1 MSSPF
6 PILDNKPIDQW
17 KVTELKEELKRRK
30 LITKGLKE
38 ELVKRLDEAIRSEQE
53 STQGNTGDGFESA
66 HDISVGPGQER
77 TDLSDANKE
86 DTSIAY
92 DSIGKLE
99 SGACHDEVNRADSFD
114 VYKENDTSIHCDSIG
129 DNRESEVRKVNDK
142 DKDASIT
149 CDVDSSVESDKD
161 KDASITCVLADDKQ
175 ENELCEVAVD
185 GNRTSSI
192 PAREE
197 DVSISCDLIDG
208 KIEIED
214 CKVDVTGSRKSFHEE
229 CGSTADYGQEKTQLS
244 DANKEGASVCDKM
257 ESEGCEVGVTESMV
271 VSGHERSQLM
281 DANKL
286 KDASVACDSINE
298 KVESE
303 TCDINSSN
311 NMIRSDAGKVVE
323 GETFHSIGVVGPLNS
338 LETNVVVGE
347 AVDPVMALDGL
358 DLENQGTQSEQNSKA
373 ELEIPSSRSPD
384 VDAKIEVS
392 EVCPVSESYVNTDS
406 ASIDITISGKV
417 ETMNNVFSDVK
428 LEVDAKPVVVHLP
441 SSSII
446 PDSESCPMD
455 VEEAQDNNL
464 SVVQGGADKIK
475 YLKDS
480 GHSVML
486 HLGQKVGDD
495 PIEENMSEN
504 KHVDAKL
511 GTEKKV
517 DSAETTS
524 GKMLSPDVVKNHID
538 AHGKVAPIETR
549 SEEAVQSA
557 KRKTHAGDEAVAS
570 KVSVKRQ
577 RRWNSESIESTQNQS
592 GTSVASTTPK
602 SATQATFKR
611 SLSMP
616 NSVAS
621 EEPSKERVVPPSP
634 KPATNSLR
642 IDRFVR
648 PFTLKAVQDLLGKTG
663 TATSFWMDN
672 IKTHCYVSYS
682 SVEEANDTR
691 NALYNLQWP
700 TNGGRLLVAEFVDPV
715 EVKMHV
721 EGPPKLPPPP
731 PLSMGGPSLT
741 VVALPPPPPITQQQP
756 SLRQQIQKKQL
767 QPLPPPP
774 PLPLPPSLPLPP
786 PPPPLFNPPS
796 VKERYPLP
804 PLPPPPPLTEKV
816 DPPTVT
822 LDDLFRKTKATPR
835 IYYLPLTDEQVEAK
849 LKVAK
854 GKGDTKQ

>member
-66 HDISVGPGQER
+66 HDLSVGPGQER
-77 TDLSDANKE
+77 TDLSDANME
-86 DTSIAY
+86 ESTSIAF
-92 DSIGKLE
+92 DSIGDKLE
-99 SGACHDEVNRADSFD
+99 GEVCHAEVDRSTTPISSRDSTFEYEQDMADSFD
-114 VYKENDTSIHCDSIG
+114 VNKENDTSIHCDSIG
-129 DNRESEVRKVNDK
+129 DNRESEVCKVDDK

-149 CDVDSSVESDKD
+149 CDIDSTVESDKD
-161 KDASITCVLADDKQ
+161 KDASITCDLVGDKQ

-185 GNRTSSI
+185 GNGTSSI
-192 PAREE
+192 PAHNFPVYSGHKSTKLLDADNEE
-197 DVSISCDLIDG
+197 DVPIACDLIDG
-208 KIEIED
+208 KIEIE
-214 CKVDVTGSRKSFHEE
+214 
-229 CGSTADYGQEKTQLS
+229 EKTQFS
-244 DANKEGASVCDKM
+244 DANNEGASVSDKM
-257 ESEGCEVGVTESMV
+257 ESEGCEVGATESMV
-271 VSGHERSQLM
+271 VSGHERSH
-281 DANKL
+281 
-286 KDASVACDSINE
+286 ASVACDSINE
-298 KVESE
+298 KMESE
-303 TCDINSSN
+303 MCDIDSSK

-323 GETFHSIGVVGPLNS
+323 RETFHSIGVIGPLNS
-338 LETNVVVGE
+338 LDSNVVVGE
-347 AVDPVMALDGL
+347 AVDPVMALDGI

-373 ELEIPSSRSPD
+373 ELQNPSSTSPD

-392 EVCPVSESYVNTDS
+392 EVCPVLESYVNTDS

-428 LEVDAKPVVVHLP
+428 LEVDAKPVVVHL
-441 SSSII
+441 SSSNIV
-446 PDSESCPMD
+446 PDSESSPMD
-455 VEEAQDNNL
+455 VEEPHDNNL

-480 GHSVML
+480 GNSL
-486 HLGQKVGDD
+486 TSHLGQKVGDD

-504 KHVDAKL
+504 KHVDTKL
-511 GTEKKV
+511 GTEKKG

-538 AHGKVAPIETR
+538 AHGKVASIETR

-570 KVSVKRQ
+570 KVLVKRQ
-577 RRWNSESIESTQNQS
+577 RRWNSESIESPQNQS

-602 SATQATFKR
+602 SASQATFKR

-663 TATSFWMDN
+663 TVTSFWMDN
-672 IKTHCYVSYS
+672 IKTHCYVTYS

-700 TNGGRLLVAEFVDPV
+700 TNGGRLLVAEFVDPL

-741 VVALPPPPPITQQQP
+741 VAALPPPPPITQPQP

-786 PPPPLFNPPS
+786 PPPFP

-849 LKVAK
+849 LKAAK
-854 GKGDTKQ
+854 GQGDTKQ